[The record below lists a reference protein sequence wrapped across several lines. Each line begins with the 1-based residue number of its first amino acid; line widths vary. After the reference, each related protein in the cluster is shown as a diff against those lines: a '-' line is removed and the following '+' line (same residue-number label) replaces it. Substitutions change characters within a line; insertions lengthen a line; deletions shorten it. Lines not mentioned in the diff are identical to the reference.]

1 MQPTAPSTS
10 AAQSTLG
17 AAEPRPRQLSSRR
30 SARKR
35 QTCGLVALFGA
46 SRTRNGDRRGAP
58 AAPVRCGDASN
69 LTAFTARQLCRRS
82 RCGVCM
88 QPPRRA
94 APGEIRRRS
103 RSAAAKGARRR
114 RPHPPVP
121 PPSLKLSLGDVR
133 RRGKANLAAAND
145 DSHACAVAYGH
156 RQRLRARNPLPR
168 VACASFDACRA
179 TRRRIRIE
187 CETDASFP

>member
-1 MQPTAPSTS
+1 VQSLPALRRLPACALPGGLECEGRGRSS
-10 AAQSTLG
+10 GRRYARARAAARALESTLPPAPG
-17 AAEPRPRQLSSRR
+17 AAEPRSGQLSSRR

-88 QPPRRA
+88 QPPSRA

-133 RRGKANLAAAND
+133 RRRANLAAATT
-145 DSHACAVAYGH
+145 HTPA
-156 RQRLRARNPLPR
+156 RLRT
-168 VACASFDACRA
+168 V
-179 TRRRIRIE
+179 
-187 CETDASFP
+187 TDSE